1 MQAGKLDAAV
11 NMQALAPSVDLP
23 LHALFGC
30 GMANSDWRCT
40 RCDKLLGRVLDD
52 RLHLRF
58 ARQHEYH
65 AALPASCTCRG
76 CGALNELTQPT
87 PPRAA

>member
-1 MQAGKLDAAV
+1 MPVPAFPRKSAAG
-11 NMQALAPSVDLP
+11 VDQE
-23 LHALFGC
+23 
-30 GMANSDWRCT
+30 WRCR
-40 RCDKLLGRVLDD
+40 RCGKLLGLVLSD

-76 CGALNELTQPT
+76 CGALNELNQPT

>member
-1 MQAGKLDAAV
+1 MPTQL
-11 NMQALAPSVDLP
+11 LP
-23 LHALFGC
+23 RKPVAS
-30 GMANSDWRCT
+30 ADREWRCR
-40 RCDKLLGRVLDD
+40 RCDKLLGLVLAD

-65 AALPASCTCRG
+65 AALPASCTCRS
-76 CGALNELTQPT
+76 CGALNELNHTT

>member
-1 MQAGKLDAAV
+1 MPPQ
-11 NMQALAPSVDLP
+11 
-23 LHALFGC
+23 LFPRKPV
-30 GMANSDWRCT
+30 ASADREWRCR
-40 RCDKLLGRVLDD
+40 RCDKLLGVVLDD

-76 CGALNELTQPT
+76 CGALNELARPT
-87 PPRAA
+87 PTRAA

>member
-1 MQAGKLDAAV
+1 MPIPL
-11 NMQALAPSVDLP
+11 PPRTSV
-23 LHALFGC
+23 C
-30 GMANSDWRCT
+30 GPEREWRCR
-40 RCDKLLGRVLDD
+40 RCRKLLGVLVAE

-76 CGALNELTQPT
+76 CGALNELTASTT
-87 PPRAA
+87 PPRTA